1 MTAAMGQLRSRRLLV
16 LATFD
21 SVVWVCSLLG
31 YSYLTYTD
39 PAAVPWEQALGL
51 GLGAAALHV
60 LLGRTVRLHHGRAST
75 GTIEE
80 LLLLGAVAAG
90 TGTLVALA
98 NTFLVQELAWR
109 VPFAGTFIAMTV
121 MAWAR
126 VVYRRTQEPA
136 WHAKVEDGK
145 LPVVIVGAGDG
156 GRQLIHAMLS
166 GNDGGWVPAALL
178 DDDPRKTHLRIR
190 GVPVVGPT
198 AKMAEVAEECG
209 ATTVIVAIPT
219 AGAERIRDLSRQAVD
234 AGLDLKV
241 LPPRNELVSPYI
253 DVSDVRDIDV
263 TDLLGRRQIDT
274 DVASVAD
281 YITGRRVL
289 VTGAGGS
296 IGSEICRQVFKFAPA
311 ELMMLD
317 RDESAL
323 HAVQLDLYGNALV
336 DCGDIVLGDIR
347 DTQFVNDLFETRRP
361 QVVFHAAALK
371 HPAIL
376 EEFPG
381 EAVKTNVWGTLT
393 VLEAAKQYGVE
404 KFVNIS
410 TDKAANPIGVLGWS
424 KRLGEA
430 LTAAVAVEAPGNFL
444 SVRFGN
450 VLASRGS
457 VLTVFASQ
465 IARGGPVTITHPD
478 ITRFFMTVQEAV
490 QLVIQAGAIGHS
502 GEALVLDMGEPVSI
516 EAVARHLIELSGKQV
531 EIVHTGL
538 RQGEKLHEDLFGD
551 GESQEPTAHPL
562 VSRAHVPALD
572 PMAVRAID
580 PWGPSPHIAT
590 VIRQMCES
598 LSFAGSKVGS

>member
-1 MTAAMGQLRSRRLLV
+1 
-16 LATFD
+16 
-21 SVVWVCSLLG
+21 
-31 YSYLTYTD
+31 
-39 PAAVPWEQALGL
+39 
-51 GLGAAALHV
+51 
-60 LLGRTVRLHHGRAST
+60 VRLHHGRAST

-80 LLLLGAVAAG
+80 LLLLGAVSAG
-90 TGTLVALA
+90 AGTLVALA
-98 NTFLVQELAWR
+98 NTFVGQELAWR
-109 VPFAGTFIAMTV
+109 VPFAGTFIALTV

-145 LPVVIVGAGDG
+145 VPVVIVGAGDG

-190 GVPVVGPT
+190 GVPVAGTT
-198 AKMAEVAEECG
+198 ARMAEVAEECG

-219 AGAERIRDLSRQAVD
+219 AGAERIRELSQQAVD

-281 YITGRRVL
+281 YLTGRRVL

-347 DTQFVNDLFETRRP
+347 DTQFVDDLFETRRP

-376 EEFPG
+376 EEYPG

-393 VLEAAKQYGVE
+393 VLEAAKRYGVD

-430 LTAAVAVEAPGNFL
+430 LTAAVAVDAPGNFL

-490 QLVIQAGAIGHS
+490 QLVIQAGAIGHR

-516 EAVARHLIELSGKQV
+516 EAVARHLIELSGKQID
-531 EIVHTGL
+531 IVHTGL

-562 VSRAHVPALD
+562 VSRTHVPALD
-572 PMAVRAID
+572 PVAVRAID
-580 PWGPSPHIAT
+580 PWGPSPHTAA
-590 VIRQMCES
+590 VIRQLCES
-598 LSFAGSKVGS
+598 LSLARSRVGS